1 MVDTYDVWCWT
12 GTSRRCTATTCG
24 RALVDGGRSA
34 RILML
39 TASSAVDDRV
49 EGLSLG
55 ADDYLP
61 KPFAFPELVAPVR
74 SLAAARPPP
83 PVLRAGDVEL
93 DPGRRTARAPAA
105 TWRGRPSSSPC
116 SRSSLAAD
124 GRTVGHHGEAP
135 AQAR

>member
-83 PVLRAGDVEL
+83 PRPAGGRRGARPRATHGPRAGRDL
-93 DPGRRTARAPAA
+93 ARAPKEFAVLEVLPRRRRA
-105 TWRGRPSSSPC
+105 HRGSPW
-116 SRSSLAAD
+116 
-124 GRTVGHHGEAP
+124 
-135 AQAR
+135 